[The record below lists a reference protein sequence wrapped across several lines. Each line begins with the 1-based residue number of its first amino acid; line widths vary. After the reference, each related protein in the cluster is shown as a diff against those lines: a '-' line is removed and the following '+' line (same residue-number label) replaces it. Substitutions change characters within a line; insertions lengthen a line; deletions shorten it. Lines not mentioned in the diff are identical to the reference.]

1 VLRRLMFRVGGSNRY
16 GIEFVDRKAGVPL
29 VQWSKPALVAGAF
42 GAAFVVA
49 SGVFFVETLLQTPPA
64 SPPMVAETTGRAAP
78 QLAQIAQEPAAI
90 QPADP
95 ADCQTQTW
103 PHIARPCLSSEQ
115 ETRGVR
121 MITTDKLT
129 EPAISVIEKPPAN
142 VIHPMPPPPR
152 APLFAANATPP
163 LSGPALN
170 AIAFTGRFEGTP
182 ATEKFETAAAA
193 RPAPNEAKP
202 EPNEAKP
209 EKPVAQK
216 SVARKPVKQKTK
228 RQIARLNDKP
238 KSKPVAV
245 TSRDDSASA
254 TNRSSF
260 SGTQNGLFSGGPFGA
275 LFRN

>member
-1 VLRRLMFRVGGSNRY
+1 M
-16 GIEFVDRKAGVPL
+16 AGVPL

-42 GAAFVVA
+42 GAAFVIA
-49 SGVFFVETLLQTPPA
+49 SAAFFVETLFQTPPP
-64 SPPMVAETTGRAAP
+64 SPSIVAETTGRAAP
-78 QLAQIAQEPAAI
+78 PIAQIAQEPVGA
-90 QPADP
+90 QPVGS

-142 VIHPMPPPPR
+142 VIHPMPPPPASRPR
-152 APLFAANATPP
+152 APLFVANANSP

-193 RPAPNEAKP
+193 RPA
-202 EPNEAKP
+202 PNEAKP

-254 TNRSSF
+254 ANRSSF
-260 SGTQNGLFSGGPFGA
+260 SGTQSGLFSGGPFGA

>member
-1 VLRRLMFRVGGSNRY
+1 M
-16 GIEFVDRKAGVPL
+16 AGVPL

-49 SGVFFVETLLQTPPA
+49 SAAFFVETLFQTPPP
-64 SPPMVAETTGRAAP
+64 SPSIAAETTGRAAP
-78 QLAQIAQEPAAI
+78 PIAQIAQEPVGA
-90 QPADP
+90 QPVGS

-129 EPAISVIEKPPAN
+129 EPAISVIEKPPVN
-142 VIHPMPPPPR
+142 VIHPMPPPPVSRPR

-202 EPNEAKP
+202 E
-209 EKPVAQK
+209 KPVAQK

-245 TSRDDSASA
+245 TSRDDSASV

-260 SGTQNGLFSGGPFGA
+260 SGTQSGLFSGGPFGA

>member
-1 VLRRLMFRVGGSNRY
+1 MFRVGGSNRY

-49 SGVFFVETLLQTPPA
+49 SGAFFVETLLQTPPA
-64 SPPMVAETTGRAAP
+64 SPPIVAETTGRSAP
-78 QLAQIAQEPAAI
+78 QLAQIAQAPAAI

-142 VIHPMPPPPR
+142 VIHPMPPPPAPRQR
-152 APLFAANATPP
+152 APQFAANAVPP
-163 LSGPALN
+163 LSGAALN
-170 AIAFTGRFEGTP
+170 AIAFTGRFEGTS
-182 ATEKFETAAAA
+182 ATEKFETAVAAQ
-193 RPAPNEAKP
+193 PAQS
-202 EPNEAKP
+202 EAKP
-209 EKPVAQK
+209 EKPTIQK
-216 SVARKPVKQKTK
+216 SAAKKPVKQKAK

-238 KSKPVAV
+238 KSKPAAV

-254 TNRSSF
+254 ANRSSF
-260 SGTQNGLFSGGPFGA
+260 SSTQNGLFSGGPFGA

>member
-1 VLRRLMFRVGGSNRY
+1 M
-16 GIEFVDRKAGVPL
+16 DRMAGVPL

-49 SGVFFVETLLQTPPA
+49 SGAFFVEMLLQTPPA
-64 SPPMVAETTGRAAP
+64 SPPIVAETTGRAAP
-78 QLAQIAQEPAAI
+78 QIAQIAQEPADA
-90 QPADP
+90 QPVGP

-142 VIHPMPPPPR
+142 VIHPMPPPPAPRQR

-193 RPAPNEAKP
+193 QPAQR
-202 EPNEAKP
+202 EAKP

-216 SVARKPVKQKTK
+216 SAARKSVKQKSK
-228 RQIARLNDKP
+228 RQIARLNDKQ
-238 KSKPVAV
+238 KNKPAAV

-254 TNRSSF
+254 ANRSSF
-260 SGTQNGLFSGGPFGA
+260 SSTQNGLFSGGPFGG

>member
-1 VLRRLMFRVGGSNRY
+1 MS
-16 GIEFVDRKAGVPL
+16 GVPL

-49 SGVFFVETLLQTPPA
+49 SGAFFVETLFQTPPV
-64 SPPMVAETTGRAAP
+64 SPPIVAETTGRAAP
-78 QLAQIAQEPAAI
+78 QIAQEPAAA
-90 QPADP
+90 QPDGS

-129 EPAISVIEKPPAN
+129 GPAISVIEKPPAN
-142 VIHPMPPPPR
+142 VIHPMLPPPASRQR
-152 APLFAANATPP
+152 APLFAANAAPT

-193 RPAPNEAKP
+193 QAAQSEA
-202 EPNEAKP
+202 NL
-209 EKPVAQK
+209 K
-216 SVARKPVKQKTK
+216 SLSPRSPQ
-228 RQIARLNDKP
+228 RR
-238 KSKPVAV
+238 
-245 TSRDDSASA
+245 SR
-254 TNRSSF
+254 
-260 SGTQNGLFSGGPFGA
+260 
-275 LFRN
+275 

>member
-1 VLRRLMFRVGGSNRY
+1 
-16 GIEFVDRKAGVPL
+16 VDRMVGVPL

-49 SGVFFVETLLQTPPA
+49 SGAFFVETLSQMPPV
-64 SPPMVAETTGRAAP
+64 SPAIVAETTGRAAP
-78 QLAQIAQEPAAI
+78 QIAQDPAAA
-90 QPADP
+90 QPMAP

-142 VIHPMPPPPR
+142 VIHPMPPPPAFRQR
-152 APLFAANATPP
+152 APQFAANAVPP

-193 RPAPNEAKP
+193 QPA
-202 EPNEAKP
+202 PNEAKP

-216 SVARKPVKQKTK
+216 SAARKPVKQKTK

-254 TNRSSF
+254 ANRSSF
-260 SGTQNGLFSGGPFGA
+260 SGTQSGLFSGGPFGA

>member
-1 VLRRLMFRVGGSNRY
+1 M
-16 GIEFVDRKAGVPL
+16 AGVPL

-49 SGVFFVETLLQTPPA
+49 SAAFFVETLFQTPPP
-64 SPPMVAETTGRAAP
+64 SPSIVAETTGRAAP
-78 QLAQIAQEPAAI
+78 PIAQIAQEPVGA
-90 QPADP
+90 QPVGS

-142 VIHPMPPPPR
+142 VIHPMPPPPASRPR

-193 RPAPNEAKP
+193 RPA
-202 EPNEAKP
+202 PNEAKP